1 MLSTVEQIEF
11 TNLPPR
17 NAPAPVENLRELEEI
32 LQRLMRPLTPAQR
45 VETCQQLIS
54 AAMHGEEMHVLVQ
67 PSRVHIGQF
76 NGTSKRTIKLAGDGI
91 VRAILHALV
100 REAGRPG

>member
-17 NAPAPVENLRELEEI
+17 NAPAPVDDVRELEQI
-32 LQRLMRPLTPAQR
+32 LRHLMQPLTPAQR
-45 VETCQQLIS
+45 METCQQLIS
-54 AAMHGEEMHVLVQ
+54 AAMHGEDMHVLIQ

-76 NGTSKRTIKLAGDGI
+76 NGTFRRTIKLAGESI
-91 VRAILHALV
+91 VYAILRALV
-100 REAGRPG
+100 SVANGPG

>member
-11 TNLPPR
+11 SNLPPR

-32 LQRLMRPLTPAQR
+32 LQRLMRPLTPVQR

-67 PSRVHIGQF
+67 PSRVHIGQL
-76 NGTSKRTIKLAGDGI
+76 NGAFKRTIKLAGDGI

-100 REAGRPG
+100 REAGPPG

>member
-17 NAPAPVENLRELEEI
+17 NAPPPVEDIRELEQV

-45 VETCQQLIS
+45 VETCQQLVS
-54 AAMHGEEMHVLVQ
+54 AAMHGEEMHVLIQ
-67 PSRVHIGQF
+67 PPRVHIGQL
-76 NGTSKRTIKLAGDGI
+76 NGTFKRTIKLAGESI
-91 VRAILHALV
+91 VHAILHALV
-100 REAGRPG
+100 SVDNSRD

>member
-11 TNLPPR
+11 SNLPPR

-32 LQRLMRPLTPAQR
+32 LQRLMRPLTPVQR

-67 PSRVHIGQF
+67 PARVHIGQL
-76 NGTSKRTIKLAGDGI
+76 NGTFKRTIKLAGDGI

-100 REAGRPG
+100 REAGPPG